1 MTSRTAV
8 CYLARSGYAAALT
21 EPLRQPGES

>member
-8 CYLARSGYAAALT
+8 WYLARSGYAAVLT
-21 EPLRQPGES
+21 EPLRQQSEF